1 MLYCR
6 LNLIQARI
14 GAVASVIAALLLC
27 SEAPLAAG
35 PLDDGIDA
43 YNRADYSTAYRL
55 LRPLA
60 EGGVPDAQFM
70 LGALYEKGLGV
81 PQDFTEALKWY
92 RKDAEA
98 GDAAGQLQLGS
109 MYLLGHG
116 VPKDYGA
123 GVVWVSKSAEQNN
136 AAAQATLGL
145 LYLDG
150 KGVPTDYAQAYKWF
164 TLALA
169 GLPEGWPKIHDDWVA
184 HRDRAA
190 AKMTPDQIAN
200 AQKLIREWK
209 PSNP

>member
-1 MLYCR
+1 VDLV
-6 LNLIQARI
+6 LARI
-14 GAVASVIAALLLC
+14 EAVVSVIAVLLLC
-27 SEAPLAAG
+27 SGAPLAAG
-35 PLDDGIDA
+35 PLDDGIA
-43 YNRADYSTAYRL
+43 AFNRADYSTAFRL

-60 EGGVPDAQFM
+60 ESGVPDAQFM
-70 LGALYEKGLGV
+70 LGAMYDKGLGV

-116 VPKDYGA
+116 VPKDYGV
-123 GVVWVSKSAEQNN
+123 GVVWISKSAAQND

-150 KGVPTDYAQAYKWF
+150 EGVPTDYAQAYKWF
-164 TLALA
+164 SLALV

-190 AKMTPDQIAN
+190 VKMTPDQFAN
-200 AQKLIREWK
+200 AQKLVREWK
-209 PSNP
+209 PNNP